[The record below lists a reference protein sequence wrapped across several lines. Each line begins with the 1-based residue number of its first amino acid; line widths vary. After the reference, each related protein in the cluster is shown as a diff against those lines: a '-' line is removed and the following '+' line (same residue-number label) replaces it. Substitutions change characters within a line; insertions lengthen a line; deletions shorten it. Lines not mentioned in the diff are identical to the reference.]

1 MSSTNTPFKA
11 IIVGGGPV
19 GLAAAHSLH
28 LAGIDFLILERR
40 PAIIEDKG
48 ASLIVHPHTLRVFDQ
63 FGILDDVLPHGTEL
77 NHHLS
82 FTADGHV
89 FAESNRYNLVREN
102 HGHGPVAFHRAELIK
117 TMYNGLPDQAK
128 QKILTNK
135 SLADITTTSDSV
147 TATCADGSTYHGS
160 ILIGADG
167 VNSKSR
173 HLIRSLA
180 LQEDPT
186 RSWDAENPYT
196 ATYQLLFGS
205 FPSPAPAE
213 AGQGYDIQ
221 SKNKAIMYFNG
232 PERGWFF
239 LYKRLPAPMSSRT
252 IYTQQDVEDVASEFA
267 EFPLTRTVKVKDVWP
282 RMLGAGL
289 TNLDE
294 GIVKHWS
301 FRRVVLVGDACH
313 KMTTHLGLGFNNGI
327 QDVVVLSNRLRKV
340 VRAAAASGS
349 GGPSAQELKGLFE
362 EYQNMRM
369 SSVCSLEG
377 DVVKSGLETR
387 MHAWHNVCKQH
398 QGPFHNT
405 NCAMANRET
414 FALIT
419 GCSSG
424 IGKELAVA
432 FANRGVTVLG
442 TARRTQSLDELTS
455 KYSNIKALALDLS
468 DPEII
473 TKLKDSVLDYTD
485 GYLDYLVNNAGTHYA
500 GTAMDLEMDEVVAIF
515 QVNVFAVMRLCQIFL
530 PLLRQSPRGRIVQIE
545 SVTWNIPVVWQ
556 GAYNAS
562 KAALSQYSRT
572 LRLVST
578 QVKPLGVEVIEIVT
592 GFVQSNILHHG
603 LHAPED
609 SVYLP
614 IKGIIEN
621 IKYQGNANGMPAH
634 VYAASITDKLL
645 RRQVDP
651 EIWEGKMARLLRLIF
666 MLPLRLLGA
675 PLQHPSTTSP
685 SCSRHLPFSSQ
696 DEEHLI
702 ECFFDIAQDANPIY
716 SKKRFLHRYRSSQC
730 SQDLITAVAL
740 IAANLT
746 QFSVGDGGPN
756 LDAELDSLLS
766 SSLLEDDLVGDT
778 PSLDQFRKA
787 YILALYEFHQFP
799 GHHSWLRIGRVT
811 RMAYR
816 IGLDRLEH
824 IRVLYADWSTVSD
837 EDIQEW
843 RALWW
848 RIYRL
853 DTYANL
859 ASGTPY
865 LIDDTLIDT
874 SFNLSQ
880 TANPSHAIFLPPNSA
895 GLAEL
900 LPAITSD
907 PETLLDNI
915 HNITIASMRQAG
927 LMIRIH
933 MLRWQAGMLSQIT
946 AVDRQLTTLRLA
958 LPPGWLN
965 PHRNAFINESPL
977 AHHARLITVYHLRM
991 AQLLLSV
998 AECSARRADDW
1009 LSAWQRVL
1017 ETCQDIAGLASQ
1029 WDSAYCMTVDPAIT
1043 FTIFTTL
1050 IFLDLQRKCEL
1061 VATDDLRSSIDH
1073 DITVLHLQL
1082 KHFGTIWTQA
1092 RLLTLSFESF
1102 SESVT
1107 GPLAHNHIAL
1117 ILSRFE
1123 SPLHPR
1129 WLQFLASARPA
1140 LEACH

>member
-1 MSSTNTPFKA
+1 
-11 IIVGGGPV
+11 
-19 GLAAAHSLH
+19 
-28 LAGIDFLILERR
+28 
-40 PAIIEDKG
+40 
-48 ASLIVHPHTLRVFDQ
+48 
-63 FGILDDVLPHGTEL
+63 
-77 NHHLS
+77 
-82 FTADGHV
+82 
-89 FAESNRYNLVREN
+89 
-102 HGHGPVAFHRAELIK
+102 
-117 TMYNGLPDQAK
+117 
-128 QKILTNK
+128 
-135 SLADITTTSDSV
+135 
-147 TATCADGSTYHGS
+147 
-160 ILIGADG
+160 
-167 VNSKSR
+167 
-173 HLIRSLA
+173 
-180 LQEDPT
+180 
-186 RSWDAENPYT
+186 
-196 ATYQLLFGS
+196 
-205 FPSPAPAE
+205 
-213 AGQGYDIQ
+213 
-221 SKNKAIMYFNG
+221 
-232 PERGWFF
+232 
-239 LYKRLPAPMSSRT
+239 
-252 IYTQQDVEDVASEFA
+252 
-267 EFPLTRTVKVKDVWP
+267 
-282 RMLGAGL
+282 
-289 TNLDE
+289 
-294 GIVKHWS
+294 
-301 FRRVVLVGDACH
+301 
-313 KMTTHLGLGFNNGI
+313 
-327 QDVVVLSNRLRKV
+327 
-340 VRAAAASGS
+340 
-349 GGPSAQELKGLFE
+349 
-362 EYQNMRM
+362 
-369 SSVCSLEG
+369 
-377 DVVKSGLETR
+377 
-387 MHAWHNVCKQH
+387 
-398 QGPFHNT
+398 
-405 NCAMANRET
+405 MANRET

-572 LRLVST
+572 LRLV
-578 QVKPLGVEVIEIVT
+578 KPLGVEVIEIVT

-634 VYAASITDKLL
+634 V
-645 RRQVDP
+645 
-651 EIWEGKMARLLRLIF
+651 
-666 MLPLRLLGA
+666 
-675 PLQHPSTTSP
+675 
-685 SCSRHLPFSSQ
+685 
-696 DEEHLI
+696 I

-1061 VATDDLRSSIDH
+1061 VATDDLHSSIDH

-1140 LEACH
+1140 LEALGGMKRE